1 MTRPVDELEVLRRE
15 NETLRRRLEEAEETI
30 RAIQGGEVDAVVVT
44 HADDSRVLTLDSVDK
59 PYRLVVEQM
68 RQGAAIL
75 TPDGTVLASNEAFAA
90 LLRRPSGELLGV
102 NLRACVDPSGE
113 PLLDAL
119 LRDGLATHVEG
130 EVVLRRR
137 DGTSLPVYL
146 GVSALREGI
155 AGVCLIVADLT
166 EHKRR
171 ERLVADEA
179 MARSILERV
188 ADAVV
193 VCDADGKVLRA
204 SRTAH
209 ALCGQNPVLRSFQE
223 MFPLAVLRPGVEEST
238 ASALGL
244 DPTWRTETLRGL
256 EVRLTR
262 QDGRGFDLLLSAGPL
277 VVAGGDTVGT
287 VVTLTDIT
295 ALREAQEELRQRAEA
310 LQEADR
316 RKDDFLAMLAHEL
329 RNPLAP
335 IRAALDVMR
344 LHGVEDPHLRQGRD
358 VIERQTQQLT
368 RLVDDLLEVA
378 RINSGKIK
386 LRRAPVEVARVVS
399 TAVEAMRP
407 AMDARRHAL
416 TVSLPDAPLWLDADF
431 ARLVQVLGN
440 LLHNAA
446 KYTDEGG
453 RVSVS
458 VAREGHDAVVRV
470 RDSGVGIPPH
480 MLARVFDLFTQ
491 VDRSLDRSQGGLG
504 IGLALVRRLVV
515 KHGGQVEAKSEGAGK
530 GSEFVLRF
538 PLIAPPAVE
547 PSRVESG
554 RESETPPSRR
564 VLIVD
569 DNADSAEMMG
579 ALMEVCGHTVRV
591 ALSGAAALEGA
602 REFHPDVVI
611 CDIGLPLMDG
621 YEVARRM
628 RAEPSLAGVRLVAL
642 TGYGRPEDLRR
653 SREAGFD
660 AHLVKPFDLA
670 KIAEVF
676 GDG

>member
-1 MTRPVDELEVLRRE
+1 VTNANPLLLAFIVMAATLLPSLVLVGTSYVKVSIVLGSVRNALGTPRMPG
-15 NETLRRRLEEAEETI
+15 NLVVVGLSVILSLHIMAPTGA
-30 RAIQGGEVDAVVVT
+30 AVVRDAGT
-44 HADDSRVLTLDSVDK
+44 ALTD
-59 PYRLVVEQM
+59 
-68 RQGAAIL
+68 A
-75 TPDGTVLASNEAFAA
+75 LAREPGSPESMAA
-90 LLRRPSGELLGV
+90 LGRAWDAARPHAARF
-102 NLRACVDPSGE
+102 LRANASVRNRG
-113 PLLDAL
+113 LFLD
-119 LRDGLATHVEG
+119 LARRARERHV
-130 EVVLRRR
+130 
-137 DGTSLPVYL
+137 
-146 GVSALREGI
+146 REGI

-171 ERLVADEA
+171 ERLAADEA

-193 VCDADGKVLRA
+193 VCDAEGKVLRA

-209 ALCGQNPVLRSFQE
+209 ALCGQNPVLKSFQE
-223 MFPLAVLRPGVEEST
+223 MFPLTVLRPGVEEATS
-238 ASALGL
+238 SALGL

-256 EVRLTR
+256 EVRLAR
-262 QDGRGFDLLLSAGPL
+262 PGGRRFDLLLSAGPL
-277 VVAGGDTVGT
+277 VVAGGDTLGT

-344 LHGVEDPHLRQGRD
+344 LQGVEDPHLRQGRD

-407 AMDARRHAL
+407 AMDAKRHAL
-416 TVSLPDAPLWLDADF
+416 AVSLPDEPLWLDADF
-431 ARLVQVLGN
+431 ARLVQVIGN

-453 RVSVS
+453 RVRVS
-458 VAREGHDAVVRV
+458 VAREGNEAVVRV

-515 KHGGQVEAKSEGAGK
+515 KHGGQVEARSEGAGK

-538 PLIAPPAVE
+538 PLIAPPAA
-547 PSRVESG
+547 ESARG
-554 RESETPPSRR
+554 ESARDSGTPPSRR

-579 ALMEVCGHTVRV
+579 ALMEVCGHSVRV
-591 ALSGAAALEGA
+591 ALSGAAALESA
-602 REFHPDVVI
+602 REFRPEVVI

-653 SREAGFD
+653 SHEAGFD

-670 KIAEVF
+670 KLAEVF
-676 GDG
+676 GEG